1 MSRRENMPKKPP
13 DNQGLNKE
21 FIEAQWKPG
30 QSGNP
35 NGRPRR
41 ELPSETLYKMLSAEY
56 GPDAVKQM
64 QKQMP
69 EPWRSKKELTV
80 QEIMAWVSIRRA
92 LTPPADTAR
101 KDINDRVEGKPLQ
114 KIVGAEGGPIE
125 VKYDYSQLS
134 SEDLKAII
142 AKLEKAKK

>member
-1 MSRRENMPKKPP
+1 MPKKLS
-13 DNQGLNKE
+13 DNQRKSIANL
-21 FIEAQWKPG
+21 IPYKPG

-35 NGRPRR
+35 AGRPKR
-41 ELPSETLYKMLSAEY
+41 ELPSETLYKMLNAEY

-69 EPWRSKKELTV
+69 EPWKSKKELTV
-80 QEIMAWVSIRRA
+80 QEIMSWVAIRRA

-114 KIVGAEGGPIE
+114 KIVGAEGGPVE
-125 VKYDYSQLS
+125 VRYDYSQLQT
-134 SEDLKAII
+134 EDLKAII
-142 AKLEKAKK
+142 ERLEKAKVKK

>member
-1 MSRRENMPKKPP
+1 MAKKRT
-13 DNQGLNKE
+13 DNQSSNTSGL
-21 FIEAQWKPG
+21 IPWKPG

-35 NGRPRR
+35 AGRPKR

-69 EPWRSKKELTV
+69 EPWKSKDQLTV
-80 QEIMAWVSIRRA
+80 QEIMCWVSIRRG

-114 KIVGAEGGPIE
+114 KIVGAEGGAIE
-125 VKYDYSQLS
+125 VKYDYNQLPT
-134 SEDLKAII
+134 EDLKAII
-142 AKLEKAKK
+142 ERLEKAKVKK